1 MKNRV
6 SLLGFFVLQGFPLS
20 QVVDVQLGLL
30 QLEKL
35 EAEKLNSSKTARG
48 LGGARAP
55 SSRQEPEPPCDRG
68 RRDGG
73 EGKEDV
79 LGAAAAH

>member
-1 MKNRV
+1 MAQDVKYQPV
-6 SLLGFFVLQGFPLS
+6 
-20 QVVDVQLGLL
+20 QVRSGIDG

-48 LGGARAP
+48 LGGARAQ